1 MANTSDIK
9 KGFSFEL
16 DSKMYMIIEFLHVKP
31 GKGGAFVR
39 TKVKNIETG
48 QVIDMTFK
56 SGENFKEIRLEK
68 NPYEYLYRDGNDF
81 VFMNNNS
88 YEQVNFSLE
97 NMNGKEQFI
106 IENTNVDVLSVG
118 EKIIDIDLPIFV
130 ILEIKETEPGIRGNT
145 VSGGNKPAVCNT
157 GLKVTVP
164 LFLNIGDKIKIDT
177 RSGEYVERA

>member
-1 MANTSDIK
+1 MANTSNIK

-16 DSKMYMIIEFLHVKP
+16 DRKMYMVIEFLHVKP

-68 NPYEYLYRDGNDF
+68 NPYEYLYRDGSDF

-88 YEQVNFSLE
+88 YEQVNLSLE
-97 NMNGKEQFI
+97 QMNGKEQFI
-106 IENTNVDVLSVG
+106 IENTSVDVLSVG

-164 LFLNIGDKIKIDT
+164 LFLNTGDKIKIDT

>member
-1 MANTSDIK
+1 MANTSNIK

-16 DSKMYMIIEFLHVKP
+16 DGKMYMVIEFLHVKP

-88 YEQVNFSLE
+88 YEQVNLSLE
-97 NMNGKEQFI
+97 QMNGKEQFI
-106 IENTNVDVLSVG
+106 IENTSVDVLSVG